1 MVAAPYNC
9 GGKAADGSTS
19 SRPLQ
24 SIREAV
30 SVHRTILSCQPCG
43 HLHLPAKLALTD
55 LIPLRFGVHI
65 VPGGSGY
72 LCIGTIPVRNCLAA
86 LPPYEVK

>member
-1 MVAAPYNC
+1 MVAAPCNC
-9 GGKAADGSTS
+9 GGKAADGSTN

-30 SVHRTILSCQPCG
+30 SVHRIICMS
-43 HLHLPAKLALTD
+43 
-55 LIPLRFGVHI
+55 
-65 VPGGSGY
+65 
-72 LCIGTIPVRNCLAA
+72 TIPVRNCLAA